1 MFASSQ
7 KILTRKENEQTW
19 AEMRDI
25 NKGVEEKKKKQSRS
39 KTHGRNNTIRTGK

>member
-25 NKGVEEKKKKQSRS
+25 NKGVEEKKKNRVEARHMGGTTQ
-39 KTHGRNNTIRTGK
+39 